1 VVRVSRTIFSNSL
14 FFISSTFLNFFY
26 FSVREDTNR
35 GEGKIFENDERED
48 PILYF
53 NIEMEYVQ
61 ELQLTIF
68 IAIKQIIIYQNMF
81 FDRN

>member
-1 VVRVSRTIFSNSL
+1 L
-14 FFISSTFLNFFY
+14 FFLATFSL
-26 FSVREDTNR
+26 R
-35 GEGKIFENDERED
+35 KIFENDERED

-68 IAIKQIIIYQNMF
+68 IALKQVIIYQNMF